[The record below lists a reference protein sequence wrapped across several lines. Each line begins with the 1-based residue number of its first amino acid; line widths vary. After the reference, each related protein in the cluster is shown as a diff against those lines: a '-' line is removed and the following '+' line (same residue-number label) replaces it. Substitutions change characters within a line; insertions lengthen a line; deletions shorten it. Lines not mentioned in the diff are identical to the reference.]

1 MRNAAPCLV
10 FGFPL
15 TKAEFAARLAS
26 PSADKASDYLA
37 RFAATDVE
45 DADWPAH
52 VDRAWRSDYSPWVA
66 APYVALAERARALG
80 CEVRQAATLA
90 DLAAA
95 ASAERTVLL
104 ISHWKGAAFLNDDFL
119 PGLEAELDGRLVGR
133 SEPLAVWLR
142 GALQSSVALLGLWHR
157 PPLSPRTALRAAVRT
172 RITEPPPDGIQQ
184 LIELPTTKASRRRD
198 LLDQWLE
205 GLVRP
210 GNRLELF
217 DGMHGKEAVVEAM
230 AGLEAGVLDL
240 VVCNAAY
247 LGDHIGQQTRHRF
260 RMVQALLPQD
270 PTEAAFRLG
279 AVLDLAAQTHWDYLW
294 ARLEVAK
301 IFPHMV
307 RAEARARKGDA
318 A

>member
-1 MRNAAPCLV
+1 MRRAAPCLL

-15 TKAEFAARLAS
+15 TKAEFAARLA
-26 PSADKASDYLA
+26 PLSANKASDYLA
-37 RFAATDVE
+37 RFAATDLEHE
-45 DADWPAH
+45 DWLAH
-52 VDRAWRSDYSPWVA
+52 VDQAWRSDYGPWVA
-66 APYVALAERARALG
+66 APYAALAERARALG

-90 DLAAA
+90 DLADA
-95 ASAERTVLL
+95 ASAERTVLV

-119 PGLEAELDGRLVGR
+119 PGLEAELDVRLAER
-133 SEPLAVWLR
+133 SDPLAVWLR
-142 GALQSSVALLGLWHR
+142 GALQSSVALLGLWRR
-157 PPLSPRTALRAAVRT
+157 PPRSPRTALREAVT
-172 RITEPPPDGIQQ
+172 ARISEPSPDGVQQ
-184 LIELPTTKASRRRD
+184 LIELPTTTASRRRD

-205 GLVRP
+205 GLARP

-217 DGMHGKEAVVEAM
+217 DGMHGKEAVVEAI

-240 VVCNAAY
+240 VVCNGAY
-247 LGDHIGQQTRHRF
+247 LGDYIGRQTRHRF

-279 AVLDLAAQTHWDYLW
+279 AVLDLAAEAQWDYLW